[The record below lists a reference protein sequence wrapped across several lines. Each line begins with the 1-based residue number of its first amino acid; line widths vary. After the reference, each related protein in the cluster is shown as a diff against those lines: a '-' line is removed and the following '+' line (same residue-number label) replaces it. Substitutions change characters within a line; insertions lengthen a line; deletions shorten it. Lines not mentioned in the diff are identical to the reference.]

1 MVFGGAKRDIAVNE
15 DVLKE
20 PPEKTS
26 WQRVAAPA

>member
-1 MVFGGAKRDIAVNE
+1 MVFGGAKRDIAISE

-20 PPEKTS
+20 PPEKAA